1 MISPDVVGRCLDEAR
16 AILENAGMQVV
27 RISETT
33 SPKDGPRGPVR
44 VIRQRGVCD
53 GVELMVTASVA
64 GPQEKK
70 ETSND
75 RPTVG

>member
-1 MISPDVVGRCLDEAR
+1 
-16 AILENAGMQVV
+16 MQVV